1 MLHPLVNDKAMQHG
15 LEHIRTAF
23 SSIDAWGPDAVVEE
37 SQLTGEAASDIE
49 RAAFELVTAVLDAL
63 GIL

>member
-1 MLHPLVNDKAMQHG
+1 MQHG